1 MKALLI
7 HEDSIIKRV
16 SGAARYTEY
25 FLNQKNLDVDIL
37 HKGPATR
44 IGKNNFYSFILNMPN
59 IKGLN
64 ETLIPLIRYY
74 RTKKNIK
81 DKVKLLEIAYDVIH
95 SNTNLIVDYL
105 NISEKPVVLTAHGIA
120 ATEYKYNTTLS
131 KLKGDYYSL
140 QAEKNIFTKKIGKLA
155 KIIAISNLVK
165 NELQTI
171 YNVPGDKISVIYN
184 GIDTQLYKPTTNTP
198 TNDYFLYV
206 GRLDQRKGFYELLDV
221 MKKLKNQKFI
231 IISNVL
237 KYGSLSSYSKI
248 LIDLSKKQHNIIIK
262 SNVADEDLKLY
273 YSNAKAT
280 ILPSCYE
287 PLGYVVLE
295 SMACGTPCIVSSNS
309 GATEVIGEY
318 GSIFKAGSLISLKNA
333 VESFSYP
340 NTWRREVRKQVEDK
354 FSSEIFIN
362 DILKLYEEIIE
373 DYTKTC

>member
-1 MKALLI
+1 MKTLLV
-7 HEDSIIKRV
+7 HEDSVIKRV
-16 SGAARYTEY
+16 SGAARYAEY

-37 HKGPATR
+37 HKDIATR
-44 IGKNNFYSFILNMPN
+44 IRKNNFYSFILNMPN

-74 RTKKNIK
+74 RTKKNIR
-81 DKVKLLEIAYDVIH
+81 DKVKLLEITYDVIH

-105 NISEKPVVLTAHGIA
+105 NVSEKPVVLTAHGIA

-140 QAEKNIFTKKIGKLA
+140 QAEKNILTKKIDKLS
-155 KIIAISNLVK
+155 KIIAISELVK

-171 YNVPGDKISVIYN
+171 YNIPNNKISVIYN
-184 GIDTQLYKPTTNTP
+184 GVDTQLYKPTTDNP

-221 MKKLKNQKFI
+221 MKKLKNQKFM
-231 IISNVL
+231 IISPVF
-237 KYGSLSSYSKI
+237 KYDSLSSYSKI
-248 LIDLSKKQHNIIIK
+248 LFDLSKKQHNIIIK
-262 SNVADEDLKLY
+262 SNITDENLKLY

-280 ILPSCYE
+280 ILPSRYE

-309 GATEVIGEY
+309 GATEVIGKY
-318 GSIFKAGSLISLKNA
+318 GSVFQAGSSLSLKNA

-340 NTWRREVRKQVEDK
+340 NAWRREVRKQVENN
-354 FSSEIFIN
+354 FTAEIFIN
-362 DILKLYEEIIE
+362 NILKLYEKVIA
-373 DYTKTC
+373 

>member
-1 MKALLI
+1 MKTLLI
-7 HEDSIIKRV
+7 HEDSVIKRV
-16 SGAARYTEY
+16 SGAAKYAEY
-25 FLNQKNLDVDIL
+25 FLNQKKLDVDIL

-44 IGKNNFYSFILNMPN
+44 IGKNNFYSFILNMPD

-64 ETLIPLIRYY
+64 ETLIPLIRYH
-74 RTKKNIK
+74 RTKKHIK
-81 DKVKLLEIAYDVIH
+81 DKVKFLEIAYDVIH
-95 SNTNLIVDYL
+95 SNTNFIVDYL

-120 ATEYKYNTTLS
+120 ATEYKYNTFLS

-140 QAEKNIFTKKIGKLA
+140 QAEKNIFTKKIDKLS
-155 KIIAISNLVK
+155 KIIAISELVK

-171 YNVPGDKISVIYN
+171 YNVPDDKISVIYN
-184 GIDTQLYKPTTNTP
+184 GIDTQLYKPTTDNP

-221 MKKLKNQKFI
+221 MKKLKNQQFM

-237 KYGSLSSYSKI
+237 KYGSLSSYGRI
-248 LIDLSKKQHNIIIK
+248 LYDLSKKHHNIIIK
-262 SNVADEDLKLY
+262 SNITDEDLKLY

-280 ILPSCYE
+280 ILPSRYE

-309 GATEVIGEY
+309 GATEVIGKY
-318 GSIFKAGSLISLKNA
+318 GSIFEAGSSVSLKNA

-340 NTWRREVRKQVEDK
+340 NVWRREVRKQIVNN
-354 FSSEIFIN
+354 FTTEIFIN
-362 DILKLYEEIIE
+362 DILKLYEEVV
-373 DYTKTC
+373 KV